1 MTLVVSPLVALMED
15 QLTHL
20 PKGLPGAA
28 LHSSQSPEHAAAVV
42 NALRAGALK
51 ILFIAPER
59 LLSRRFLE
67 LAASL
72 PVDARFTFAC
82 VDECHCVSEWSH
94 NFRPAYYHLG
104 RVLRTELGLSRIL
117 ALTATAT
124 RRTETAVVSSLGIES
139 AHIIRAACMRA
150 NLRLTVS
157 RESKRDAALLALLRP
172 GGRLEHVKSVIAY
185 ASYKV
190 RAPGVLY
197 AYSGLSTGA
206 RRPSVIAWRSF
217 CTPTTSELS
226 ATTPARARP
235 SAQRCK
241 CTFTRTWFGS
251 WWPLSLSAWGLTR
264 ATSARL

>member
-1 MTLVVSPLVALMED
+1 MLPGVTLVVSPLVALMED

-28 LHSSQSPEHAAAVV
+28 LHSGQTPEHAAAVV
-42 NALRAGALK
+42 NALRAGSLK

-59 LLSRRFLE
+59 LLSRRFLD
-67 LAASL
+67 LAATL

-104 RVLRTELGLSRIL
+104 RVLRAELGISRIL

-124 RRTETAVVSSLGIES
+124 RRTEAAVVSSLGIAS

-157 RESKRDAALLALLRP
+157 RESKRDAALLAMLRP
-172 GGRLEHVKSVIAY
+172 GGRLEHAKSVIAY

-190 RAPGVLY
+190 CAARVLH
-197 AYSGLSTGA
+197 ACSA
-206 RRPSVIAWRSF
+206 
-217 CTPTTSELS
+217 LS
-226 ATTPARARP
+226 ASPTGRVGSAGSVFVHERHPRRQLPRGQEPRRAIKGADAVPQEPCSGCGCHR
-235 SAQRCK
+235 RV
-241 CTFTRTWFGS
+241 WHGV
-251 WWPLSLSAWGLTR
+251 
-264 ATSARL
+264 

>member
-1 MTLVVSPLVALMED
+1 MLPGVTLVVSPLVALMED

-28 LHSSQSPEHAAAVV
+28 LHSSQSPEQAAAVV
-42 NALRAGALK
+42 NALRAGSLK

-72 PVDARFTFAC
+72 PVGARFTFAC

-104 RVLRTELGLSRIL
+104 RVLRTELGISCIL

-124 RRTETAVVSSLGIES
+124 RRTEAAVVASLGIAS
-139 AHIIRAACMRA
+139 AHIIRTACMRA

-157 RESKRDAALLALLRP
+157 RESKRDSALLAMLRP
-172 GGRLEHVKSVIAY
+172 GGCLEHVKSVIAY

-190 RAPGVLY
+190 RA
-197 AYSGLSTGA
+197 AGL
-206 RRPSVIAWRSF
+206 IASY
-217 CTPTTSELS
+217 PV
-226 ATTPARARP
+226 
-235 SAQRCK
+235 
-241 CTFTRTWFGS
+241 
-251 WWPLSLSAWGLTR
+251 
-264 ATSARL
+264 